1 MGRHFSKEDIQMTTG
16 MKRCSISLVIQGNAL
31 PKNNKIPLHNCQNS
45 YHQKKPTNNK
55 CWQRCRKRESWY
67 TVSRNINWCSHC
79 GREYLRFVK
88 TKTRTTIRSRNST
101 PGCKSKQNNTN
112 SKRHMH
118 PSVHSSIIYNSQNVK
133 ATCLSTD

>member
-1 MGRHFSKEDIQMTTG
+1 MVNKHMKECSTSLIIREMQIKTT
-16 MKRCSISLVIQGNAL
+16 MKCHL
-31 PKNNKIPLHNCQNS
+31 IPVRMAVKTKS
-45 YHQKKPTNNK
+45 TNNK